1 MPEIKL
7 DSMPFGYTS
16 VDDKFEIVGG
26 QVGIYKEDGVLKAI
40 RRSCN
45 REAGNCP
52 ALKDGLWVVQ
62 SYDNDTGDPCEF
74 GIPVECGKTEEG
86 LKKLNE
92 IF

>member
-40 RRSCN
+40 RSKCGR
-45 REAGNCP
+45 AAKNCS
-52 ALKDGLWVVQ
+52 AL
-62 SYDNDTGDPCEF
+62 S
-74 GIPVECGKTEEG
+74 GKLCITDS
-86 LKKLNE
+86 
-92 IF
+92 